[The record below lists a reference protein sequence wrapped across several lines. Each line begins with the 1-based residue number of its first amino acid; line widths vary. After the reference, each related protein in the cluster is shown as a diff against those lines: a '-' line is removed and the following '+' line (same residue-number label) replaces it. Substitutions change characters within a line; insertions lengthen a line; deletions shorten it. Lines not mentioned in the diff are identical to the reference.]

1 MSEVKFGYY
10 KNKVAQEVYDRHMI
24 AAMEMKTAIDNIG
37 DNCQANDNINENLA
51 DIDSMLNS
59 LKDE

>member
-1 MSEVKFGYY
+1 MSEVRFGYH
-10 KNKVAQEVYDRHMI
+10 KNKVAQEVYDRHMG
-24 AAMEMKTAIDNIG
+24 AANEMKTAIDNIC

>member
-1 MSEVKFGYY
+1 
-10 KNKVAQEVYDRHMI
+10 MI
-24 AAMEMKTAIDNIG
+24 AAMEMKTAIDNIV
-37 DNCQANDNINENLA
+37 DNCQADDNINENLA